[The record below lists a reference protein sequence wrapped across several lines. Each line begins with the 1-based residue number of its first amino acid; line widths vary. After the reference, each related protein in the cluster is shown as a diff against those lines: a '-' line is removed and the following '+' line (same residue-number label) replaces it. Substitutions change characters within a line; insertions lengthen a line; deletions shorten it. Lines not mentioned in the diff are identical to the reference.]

1 VERAK
6 PYDWQQWS
14 WKIGL
19 GRLVGR
25 RGRDV
30 RLWAKK
36 GVVGG
41 VEGHAIIVA
50 SWATNIASIADGLG
64 GTAVN
69 NSATDGTETV
79 TGHDSPP
86 Q

>member
-1 VERAK
+1 
-6 PYDWQQWS
+6 
-14 WKIGL
+14 
-19 GRLVGR
+19 
-25 RGRDV
+25 
-30 RLWAKK
+30 LWAKK

-50 SWATNIASIADGLG
+50 SWATNIARVADGLG
-64 GTAVN
+64 GTAVD
-69 NSATDGTETV
+69 NSAADGTGTV